1 MRIIDTDR
9 RSYIPLRIAYLL
21 VTAVILAGS
30 AILLLGKG
38 AWGMLAFFCL
48 NTPFVVVSVYLKD
61 GRLKRFNDGV
71 SDLAEFFRPF
81 N

>member
-21 VTAVILAGS
+21 VTAVILVGS

-38 AWGMLAFFCL
+38 AWGILAFFCL
-48 NTPFVVVSVYLKD
+48 NTPFVVS
-61 GRLKRFNDGV
+61 
-71 SDLAEFFRPF
+71 PF
-81 N
+81 T